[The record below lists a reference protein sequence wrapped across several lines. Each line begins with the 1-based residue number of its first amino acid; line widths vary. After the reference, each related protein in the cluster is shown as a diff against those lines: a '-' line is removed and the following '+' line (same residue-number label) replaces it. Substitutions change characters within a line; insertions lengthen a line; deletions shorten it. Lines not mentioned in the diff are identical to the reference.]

1 MQNAMLKAAA
11 AQAAKTNA
19 PAHDRNKEK
28 NYNVPFVQMNGE
40 NWEAS
45 EQPNAPPGGMGP
57 WAVTL
62 PALLGNE
69 GELRV
74 SSLVVGL
81 RKCLR
86 ERVSDGGRRVRAR
99 VHLGLDLGNEGSTSD
114 AEGLEHFFLDATNNF
129 RCEYPSLNESPLVV
143 KDGIRVRFELVD
155 DASSADPLVRALEGD
170 PFPSAV
176 DMDLQRALASLG
188 GAGGDLGPAVLTE
201 PKKEHVLNGV
211 GAVNLSAEL
220 EAGGAEG
227 GGAEGRHAAVAA
239 AAALVMA
246 QGCQEGLAAVGA
258 KGDEVEDGREPERKK
273 PRVHDQDGF
282 AADGAGGAGVGVGGV
297 HVCAWVLARTHVPA
311 DTHTLTHAHTH
322 THRGRE
328 CGRCRY
334 ARRDPG

>member
-155 DASSADPLVRALEGD
+155 DASSAHPLVRALEGD

-297 HVCAWVLARTHVPA
+297 HVCACVLARTHVPA
-311 DTHTLTHAHTH
+311 DIHTLTHAHTH